1 MLILVLELMFKLFG
15 LSPHFKLCLISN
27 PNLVIYV
34 RECTFL
40 TLLKWLNNLNSFSN
54 MKVYFSA
61 GLDFDIRLTNGTESS
76 GRVEVKINNQWG
88 TICGTDFTKNEAL
101 VICKQLGYFDGVALA
116 AGNHGGGSGEVTLT
130 GMTCTGKET
139 TLKDCVWSGYRQ
151 TSGLCDH
158 SKDAA
163 VRCYTNCEFHC
174 SYYYTTTSL

>member
-1 MLILVLELMFKLFG
+1 
-15 LSPHFKLCLISN
+15 
-27 PNLVIYV
+27 
-34 RECTFL
+34 
-40 TLLKWLNNLNSFSN
+40 
-54 MKVYFSA
+54 MKAYFSA

-116 AGNHGGGSGEVTLT
+116 AGNHGGGAGEVTLS
-130 GMTCTGKET
+130 GMTCTGRET

-174 SYYYTTTSL
+174 SCYYLLILIHEFVILLVISTQEVELQVIMTEKLLTGM